1 MRVSYDVV
9 PRRPF
14 SLART
19 AARLARFPELVDRF
33 HDGTYQRLLF
43 AKRAPVLMSVT
54 QEGSPSRASLRVTL
68 TGEAARTPEA
78 KRDAGNVLDKVL
90 GASTDVR
97 PFYRSFG
104 KDPLLGPLIRRH
116 SGLRV
121 AGRVSVW
128 ETLLQIVLSQQ
139 NQPGARARYLVGSCR
154 KLRPLSAIRRG
165 ALLRSSDDA
174 PLFKT
179 HRQRASYPPLERVEG
194 ANLVGSCQSVRN
206 RRYFGGHA
214 RGHDLA
220 GRFSGIPSRDHPP
233 QLVGQLPTCGSGN
246 WHRVVRTRSPGL
258 EHGSP
263 GSASGGLNGKPWRVG
278 NPLLTRHHY
287 VRSARSEVRS
297 LSPLIAARRNAPAAS
312 PITEKSNGALIPSA
326 TAALASFILGLPSEV
341 PRPF

>member
-33 HDGTYQRLLF
+33 RNGTYQRLLF
-43 AKRAPVLMSVT
+43 VKRAPVLMTVN
-54 QEGSPSRASLRVTL
+54 QEGPPSRASLHVTL
-68 TGEAARTPEA
+68 TGEVARAPEA

-139 NQPGARARYLVGSCR
+139 INLALAHGILSDLVESYSRRTRFDGERYYAPPTTRGFSKLTINELREHRLSGSKARTLLGLAKAFEAGDISEAMFEAMDDESAVEFLTSFKGVGR
-154 KLRPLSAIRRG
+154 WTAEFT
-165 ALLRSSDDA
+165 LLRGLSRLDVFPAGDLGVIKYL
-174 PLFKT
+174 P
-179 HRQRASYPPLERVEG
+179 QRLLGRNKPASEDEM
-194 ANLVGSCQSVRN
+194 
-206 RRYFGGHA
+206 RRFA
-214 RGHDLA
+214 SRWRPFRGL
-220 GRFSGIPSRDHPP
+220 
-233 QLVGQLPTCGSGN
+233 
-246 WHRVVRTRSPGL
+246 
-258 EHGSP
+258 
-263 GSASGGLNGKPWRVG
+263 
-278 NPLLTRHHY
+278 
-287 VRSARSEVRS
+287 
-297 LSPLIAARRNAPAAS
+297 
-312 PITEKSNGALIPSA
+312 ALIYA
-326 TAALASFILGLPSEV
+326 YAELG
-341 PRPF
+341 